1 MRSREER
8 GEERFRSEE
17 MRDVSEE
24 RGVRRARRRG
34 ERGVPYTHSTHANR
48 EVA

>member
-17 MRDVSEE
+17 MRDVSEG
-24 RGVRRARRRG
+24 RGVQRRG
-34 ERGVPYTHSTHANR
+34 ERGVAYTHSTHANR